1 MLSVSPV
8 LHSEMDNK
16 SADSNQESGFL
27 RTSSACLLIA
37 AGILSAVFAFRM
49 SFLPLSSMDTDLWWH
64 MASGR
69 CFIASGCIPSKD
81 PMSFA
86 SDVPWLPCEWLCD
99 VILFAL
105 MQAGGL
111 DLLIVF
117 RSVMVMTCALLIFG
131 MAAWIMGR
139 SRYGVITA
147 LVMSM
152 LAVMALRPFYL
163 IRPQLIAYLLFIL
176 FLIPYFA
183 ALENTGRDL
192 FTGKPR
198 NSISFIAY
206 IGLLT
211 FVAVNCHPTF
221 IFFPGIL
228 MIWLISRWVCE
239 FLKWA
244 PPAPAQTR
252 TVALALL
259 AACLVSLAN
268 PLGLRVALHP
278 FDYLVSHIYT
288 RTIAEFLPPSVLT
301 YNAPYFQIF
310 LMLDIVLLFLFLRS
324 KRLAGTIIL
333 LIFTRQALI
342 SSRYTAYLY
351 ILVVPALAVMIAPL
365 LPGIAGRLEPLL
377 KRLGG
382 SMWKALGASAA
393 AMIFFVCSVLLLV
406 QAGHRSLP
414 LGRTVV
420 WDSFPIDTV
429 AFMRFNELRGRL
441 FNAFEWG
448 GYIECERPELKV
460 FIDAQNDSAFSEHV
474 YIDYLRII
482 RAGRLWKGLLDYYR
496 ADMVLLRRTPPV
508 LELNSTIR
516 SSLDWVCI
524 YEDHNA
530 ELYVRSG
537 SEYAAPGRLKQ
548 LDENTGSAYFC
559 HYLGDQSLRKGDRA
573 EALRLFSRSISK
585 DPYYAQAYVSMGVV
599 LALEGKQQEAVKMWE
614 KALAID
620 DSVPMANYNIAVFWQ
635 NKGDQRKAA
644 RYFEREK
651 RLNPSIEIPGQ
662 TR

>member
-1 MLSVSPV
+1 MLPISPV
-8 LHSEMDNK
+8 LHSEMDNR

-37 AGILSAVFAFRM
+37 AGILSAAFAFKM
-49 SFLPLSSMDTDLWWH
+49 SFVPLASMDTDTWWH

-99 VILFAL
+99 VILYAL

-117 RSVMVMTCALLIFG
+117 RSLMVVICALLMFG
-131 MAAWIMGR
+131 LAAWIMGR
-139 SRYGVITA
+139 SRYGIVVSLA
-147 LVMSM
+147 MSM
-152 LAVMALRPFYL
+152 LAVLALRPFYL
-163 IRPQLIAYLLFIL
+163 IRPQLIAYLLFLL

-183 ALENTGRDL
+183 VIENTGRDY

-198 NSISFIAY
+198 NSVLFIAY
-206 IGLLT
+206 MGALT

-221 IFFPGIL
+221 IFFPGFL
-228 MIWLISRWVCE
+228 MIWLLSRWACE
-239 FLKWA
+239 LLRWA
-244 PPAPAQTR
+244 PPAPAQTK
-252 TVALALL
+252 TVAVAILVT
-259 AACLVSLAN
+259 CLVSLLN
-268 PLGLRVALHP
+268 PLGLRVAIHP
-278 FDYLVSHIYT
+278 FDYVFSHIYT

-301 YNAPYFQIF
+301 YNPPYFQIF
-310 LMLDIVLLFLFLRS
+310 LILDIVLVFLFIRL
-324 KRLAGTIIL
+324 KRLSGVVIL
-333 LIFTRQALI
+333 LILTRQALT

-351 ILVVPALAVMIAPL
+351 IFIVPALAVMMAPL
-365 LPGIAGRLEPLL
+365 LPGIAGKLEALI
-377 KRLGG
+377 KRPG
-382 SMWKALGASAA
+382 SLWKAWSAA
-393 AMIFFVCSVLLLV
+393 AAALVFLVCSALILA
-406 QAGHRSLP
+406 QAGHRNFP
-414 LGRTVV
+414 LRRTVV

-429 AFMRFNELRGRL
+429 AFMRANDLKGKL

-448 GYIECERPELKV
+448 GYIEWERPELQV

-482 RAGRLWKGLLDYYR
+482 RAGRLWKGLLDYYK

-508 LELNSTIR
+508 LELNSEIR
-516 SSLDWVCI
+516 KSSKWVCV

-530 ELYVRSG
+530 ELYARSG
-537 SEYAAPGRLKQ
+537 SEYASPGRLKQ

-559 HYLGDQSLRKGDRA
+559 YNLGDQCLRKGDRR
-573 EALRLFSRSISK
+573 EALRLFEKSVSK
-585 DPYYAQAYVSMGVV
+585 DPYYAQAYVSIGVV
-599 LALEGKQQEAVKMWE
+599 LAMEGKDEEAVKLWE
-614 KALAID
+614 KALSID
-620 DSVPMANYNIAVFWQ
+620 ESVPMANYNIAVFWQ
-635 NKGDQRKAA
+635 NRGDQKKAA
-644 RYFEREK
+644 KYFKREK

-662 TR
+662 AK